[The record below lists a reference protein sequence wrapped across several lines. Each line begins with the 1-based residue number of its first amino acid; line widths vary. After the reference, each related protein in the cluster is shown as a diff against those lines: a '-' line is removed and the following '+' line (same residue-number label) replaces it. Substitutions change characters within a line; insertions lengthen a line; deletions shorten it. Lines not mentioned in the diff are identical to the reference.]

1 MDELKAKKG
10 KKRKR
15 VKKELKNKRVDER
28 RGEIF

>member
-15 VKKELKNKRVDER
+15 VKIELKNKRVDER
-28 RGEIF
+28 REEIF